1 VLGFWLRDVGNAPCL
16 IVAPPDART
25 RPSGSALAPLLGLLG
40 EDWREGSHEL
50 RWESLKHGTITRDRS
65 NGTYGL
71 FMGIYSVDE
80 NGTGHFMGLNTES
93 NSPPVVFL
101 VNQSESSKRHSNASH
116 HEHISKAMP
125 CPPRAG
131 CVFQRTAPRAR
142 LGRLEPHPQSA
153 SCPRPPIC
161 SILLHTKTDPP
172 SYHKRLAAPTL
183 FLCAAVST
191 TSIKPTPTR
200 QKRGP
205 PTKKMRE

>member
-1 VLGFWLRDVGNAPCL
+1 MVRHSPPCL
-16 IVAPPDART
+16 VLSGRIGAR
-25 RPSGSALAPLLGLLG
+25 GA
-40 EDWREGSHEL
+40 HEL
-50 RWESLKHGTITRDRS
+50 RLESLKHGTITRDRS

-71 FMGIYSVDE
+71 FVMGILTVEE
-80 NGTGHFMGLNTES
+80 NGTSHFMGLNTES

-116 HEHISKAMP
+116 HEHISKAMHR
-125 CPPRAG
+125 PPRAAW
-131 CVFQRTAPRAR
+131 VFQRTAPRAR
-142 LGRLEPHPQSA
+142 LGRLELHPQFA

-161 SILLHTKTDPP
+161 SILLHTKTDVP

-200 QKRGP
+200 QKRGTP
-205 PTKKMRE
+205 KGQCGNDSLILGFRNTNR